1 MLSGLAILHFGM
13 LAGLL
18 NTLLI
23 RGKRTK
29 VKQKIKTILLLVLFA
44 AFATWLYPTVVGY
57 LATLYIP
64 LASKLPRT
72 RMIMGT
78 WLSAGGAS
86 GAAICAFLL
95 AWPLGYFT
103 KEKPIFIGTAFGLIT
118 AGFPLI
124 AFISTSMENGFN
136 GFVTSI
142 FAVEQ
147 VAFVAASIFIAC
159 GGSRVAN
166 KMTRQANT

>member
-1 MLSGLAILHFGM
+1 M
-13 LAGLL
+13 
-18 NTLLI
+18 
-23 RGKRTK
+23 
-29 VKQKIKTILLLVLFA
+29 KQKIKSILLLVLFA

-57 LATLYIP
+57 WATLYIP

-86 GAAICAFLL
+86 SAAICAFLL

-103 KEKPIFIGTAFGLIT
+103 KEKPIIIGIAFGLIT
-118 AGFPLI
+118 IAFPVI
-124 AFISTSMENGFN
+124 AFIETIIESGFS

-142 FAVEQ
+142 FVVEQ
-147 VAFVAASIFIAC
+147 LTFVAASVFFVC
-159 GGSRVAN
+159 WGSRVAK
-166 KMTRQANT
+166 KMTTQANRPLDTDRD